1 MRRISPQARRPG
13 AGGTQGAMDVEQI
26 LADMDGRLRRIEEI
40 LNRLTAA
47 QDQLGRAMNAT
58 RFAQSVYLGDHR
70 ALTFLQN
77 GQKMFVD
84 TRSIDVGTHLLLDG
98 WWEPDYMAAFNRL
111 LRPGQCVLDI
121 GANHGIY
128 ALVAAQRVG
137 PHGRIV
143 AFEPNAQLCDLL
155 RASVSV
161 NGLAN
166 IVEVV
171 QCAVGDTDGEATLE
185 FDEHWAA
192 HGQIRPHIEAP
203 ATVRGMAARSE
214 RVRCIALDSFF
225 ADVARP
231 VDLVKMDVEGSE
243 GLVLDGMKRLIER
256 SPHLRIMMEFCPSML
271 AEYPR
276 DADFVIEFLEG
287 RKFMPWAIES
297 DGNVKPVSWSGMS
310 REPDA
315 VRNIIASR
323 QAIV

>member
-1 MRRISPQARRPG
+1 M
-13 AGGTQGAMDVEQI
+13 
-26 LADMDGRLRRIEEI
+26 LADIDGRLRRIEET
-40 LNRLTAA
+40 LSRLTAA
-47 QDQLGRAMNAT
+47 QGQLGRAMNAT
-58 RFAQSVYLGDHR
+58 LFSQSVYLGDHR

-98 WWEPDYMAAFNRL
+98 WWEPDYMAAFGRL
-111 LRPGQCVLDI
+111 LKPGQCVLDI

-137 PHGRIV
+137 TSGKVV

-161 NGLAN
+161 NGLEN

-171 QCAVGDTDGEATLE
+171 QCAVGNADGEAVLA

-192 HGQIRPHIEAP
+192 RGQVRSRAEAP
-203 ATVRGMAARSE
+203 ATAREAGERSE
-214 RVRCIALDSFF
+214 RVRCITLDSFF
-225 ADVARP
+225 ADAHRP

-243 GLVLDGMKRLIER
+243 GLVLDGMKNLVER

-271 AEYPR
+271 STHLR
-276 DADFVIEFLEG
+276 DAAFVIEFLES
-287 RKFMPWAIES
+287 RKFMAWAIES
-297 DGNVKPVSWSGMS
+297 DGNVKPVSWSGMLG
-310 REPDA
+310 EPDV

-323 QAIV
+323 EAIA